1 MAGIY
6 IHIPFCS
13 QACNYCDFHFSTNHS
28 LVLEIGKAIISELEL
43 QRDYLGTENIET
55 IYLGGGT
62 PSILDS
68 STIEKL
74 LKSVYK
80 NFTVVPGSEVTLE
93 ANPEDTT
100 FEKLRE
106 LKSIGINRLSVGVQT
121 FNDAVLKFLNRSH
134 NGKQAKQSIE
144 IARKAGYTNLN
155 LDLIYAIPGRDYKN
169 LEQDL
174 IQIID
179 LIPEHISAYSL
190 TIEKNTVFGKWADLR
205 KLKIVSDEENASQF
219 EIVFDKLHEAGY
231 DHYEIS
237 NYAKPGF
244 ASIHNTNYWRQ
255 KKYLGVG
262 PSAHSYNGFN
272 RQANVS
278 NNNSYLRSIQLGSI
292 PATVEELKREDLIN
306 EYIMTSLRT
315 KWGCNLNYLKVEYQ
329 FDLMG
334 SQPNSIQWA
343 IENGLMELNE
353 LTLKLT
359 QSGKMHSDKL
369 SSDLFLI
376 N

>member
-13 QACNYCDFHFSTNHS
+13 KACNYCDFHFSTNHS
-28 LVLEIGKAIISELEL
+28 LVLEIGKAIINELEL
-43 QRDYLGTENIET
+43 QRDYLGTEHIET

-93 ANPEDTT
+93 ANPEDIT

-190 TIEKNTVFGKWADLR
+190 TIEKNTVFGKWADIR

-306 EYIMTSLRT
+306 EYIMISLRT

-359 QSGKMHSDKL
+359 QSGKMHADKL

>member
-1 MAGIY
+1 
-6 IHIPFCS
+6 
-13 QACNYCDFHFSTNHS
+13 
-28 LVLEIGKAIISELEL
+28 LVLEIGKAIINELEL
-43 QRDYLGTENIET
+43 QRDYLGTEHIET

-93 ANPEDTT
+93 ANPEDIT

-190 TIEKNTVFGKWADLR
+190 TIEKNTVFGKWADIR

>member
-1 MAGIY
+1 
-6 IHIPFCS
+6 
-13 QACNYCDFHFSTNHS
+13 
-28 LVLEIGKAIISELEL
+28 
-43 QRDYLGTENIET
+43 
-55 IYLGGGT
+55 
-62 PSILDS
+62 
-68 STIEKL
+68 
-74 LKSVYK
+74 
-80 NFTVVPGSEVTLE
+80 
-93 ANPEDTT
+93 
-100 FEKLRE
+100 
-106 LKSIGINRLSVGVQT
+106 
-121 FNDAVLKFLNRSH
+121 
-134 NGKQAKQSIE
+134 
-144 IARKAGYTNLN
+144 LN

-190 TIEKNTVFGKWADLR
+190 PIEKNTVFGKWADIR

-359 QSGKMHSDKL
+359 QSGKMHADKL